1 MKNKFLMGLVTFVL
15 VTMFGFMG
23 QAAFALDANLL
34 TEDVDKIGEAIGEG
48 EDAGAGDALPARIGE
63 LIKVVLSVLG
73 VVLVLIIVY
82 AGFLWMTAGGDEGQV
97 KKALSWIKNAVI
109 GLVIILSA
117 YAITDYVIG
126 KLMDYFQ

>member
-34 TEDVDKIGEAIGEG
+34 TDDVDKIGEAIG

-126 KLMDYFQ
+126 KLMDSFQ

>member
-15 VTMFGFMG
+15 VTMFSFMG

-34 TEDVDKIGEAIGEG
+34 TDDVDKIGEAIG

-126 KLMDYFQ
+126 KLMDSFQ